1 VYRGSAAPVYRG
13 TYFFGDYCSEQIWT
27 FRVVGGV
34 ATDFVDRTADILDGL
49 SIQLI
54 SSFGEDA
61 RGELYICEIGGHVFK
76 IVPETLA
83 DVGEAIPGG
92 GVTLIASPNPSAAGF
107 SLRFQ
112 LCAAESPRLRIF
124 TTAGR
129 LIRSLDLADPV
140 AGWTVSSWDGR
151 DAMGTLVGSGVYVV
165 RLDSD
170 HVIAHTKLH
179 LIH

>member
-1 VYRGSAAPVYRG
+1 M
-13 TYFFGDYCSEQIWT
+13 
-27 FRVVGGV
+27 
-34 ATDFVDRTADILDGL
+34 
-49 SIQLI
+49 
-54 SSFGEDA
+54 
-61 RGELYICEIGGHVFK
+61 
-76 IVPETLA
+76 
-83 DVGEAIPGG
+83 
-92 GVTLIASPNPSAAGF
+92 TLIASPNPSAAGF